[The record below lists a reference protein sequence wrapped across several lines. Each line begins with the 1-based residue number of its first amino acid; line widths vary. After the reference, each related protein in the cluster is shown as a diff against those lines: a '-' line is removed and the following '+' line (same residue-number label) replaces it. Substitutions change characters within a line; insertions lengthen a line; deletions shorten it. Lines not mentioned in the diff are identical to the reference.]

1 MDNLLLMLQNIVS
14 YVIPI
19 ITCATVIIGGVWALY
34 KYFKEKN
41 REFYSE
47 VLAKV
52 YEPLFTELVKMEYSR
67 KLLEE
72 SLEVKSE
79 GGKNS
84 NRVTLMQDDVSK
96 GAFSIKEVPFI
107 SWGGTRTNTE
117 MKIGQTIVKQE
128 EYEVFNIENILKEI
142 CDEPDRLRYAPR
154 DLVALMESYFFLESV
169 KGVPMYETEKIKLQ
183 RHIRRNVII
192 GYKKYRRK
200 LGLKDVSYIKFCR
213 SFMGWMFFD

>member
-1 MDNLLLMLQNIVS
+1 MS
-14 YVIPI
+14 YAIPI
-19 ITCATVIIGGVWALY
+19 ITCATVVIGGAWALY

-67 KLLEE
+67 KLSEE
-72 SLEVKSE
+72 SLKVKSE

-84 NRVTLMQDDVSK
+84 SRVTIMQDDVSK
-96 GAFSIKEVPFI
+96 GAFSIKEAPFI
-107 SWGGTRTNTE
+107 SRHGIRINTE
-117 MKIGQTIVKQE
+117 IKTGKTTVKQE

-154 DLVALMESYFFLESV
+154 EEQA
-169 KGVPMYETEKIKLQ
+169 
-183 RHIRRNVII
+183 
-192 GYKKYRRK
+192 
-200 LGLKDVSYIKFCR
+200 
-213 SFMGWMFFD
+213 

>member
-1 MDNLLLMLQNIVS
+1 MAYGHYTNTL
-14 YVIPI
+14 
-19 ITCATVIIGGVWALY
+19 
-34 KYFKEKN
+34 KKKN

-72 SLEVKSE
+72 SLKVKSE

-84 NRVTLMQDDVSK
+84 NRVTLMQDDISK
-96 GAFSIKEVPFI
+96 GTFSIKEVPFI

-128 EYEVFNIENILKEI
+128 EYEIFNIENILKEI

-213 SFMGWMFFD
+213 SFMDWIFFD

>member
-19 ITCATVIIGGVWALY
+19 ITCAIVIIGGVWALY

-79 GGKNS
+79 GGKNLYQ
-84 NRVTLMQDDVSK
+84 NRSK
-96 GAFSIKEVPFI
+96 
-107 SWGGTRTNTE
+107 T
-117 MKIGQTIVKQE
+117 Q
-128 EYEVFNIENILKEI
+128 
-142 CDEPDRLRYAPR
+142 
-154 DLVALMESYFFLESV
+154 
-169 KGVPMYETEKIKLQ
+169 
-183 RHIRRNVII
+183 
-192 GYKKYRRK
+192 
-200 LGLKDVSYIKFCR
+200 
-213 SFMGWMFFD
+213 